1 MNHKQQTNMI
11 YADVHA
17 HLDLFSR
24 DELDGILEKSR
35 AAGVKAV
42 ITSGINVESNRDS
55 MLLSKEHSIVKP
67 ALGLYP
73 SESLKLSDDEI
84 DSEIRFIRSNKESIA
99 AIGEVG
105 LDYHET
111 SETAGRLRQKRIF
124 TMQVE
129 LAAKIGKPLIVHS
142 RKAEEDAVELLISQ
156 SANKVVMHCF
166 MAKMKTVKRAVDAG
180 FYFSIPCIIKT
191 SPNFR
196 KLAEVVPLNR
206 LLTETDAPFLSPVK
220 GRKSEPSMVSG
231 TVDEI
236 AAIKGIS
243 AEDAS
248 NIIFSNYQK
257 LLL

>member
-1 MNHKQQTNMI
+1 ML

-24 DELDGILEKSR
+24 DELEGILERSR
-35 AAGVKAV
+35 AAGVKAI
-42 ITSGINVESNRDS
+42 ITSGINVYSNRAAIR
-55 MLLSKEHSIVKP
+55 LSGEHSMVKP

-84 DSEIRFIRSNKESIA
+84 DAEIGFIRSNKESIA

-111 SETAGRLRQKRIF
+111 AEAAGRLRQKRIF
-124 TMQVE
+124 AMQVE
-129 LAAKIGKPLIVHS
+129 LAARIGKPLIVHS
-142 RKAEEDAVELLISQ
+142 RKAEDDAVELLISQ
-156 SANKVVMHCF
+156 SANRVVMHCF

-220 GRKSEPSMVSG
+220 GRKSEPSMVAE
-231 TVDEI
+231 TVRII
-236 AAIKGIS
+236 AKIKGITP
-243 AEDAS
+243 EDAS